1 MYFYRKPEK
10 HLETMYKLRA
20 SIYKE
25 FKLLIRD
32 IGGLAI
38 LFIMPILLVIVITL
52 VQDSTFKTIKDTKIP
67 ILVIDHDKGKVSQ
80 NILES
85 LHQSN
90 ALEVLQKDSEE
101 EAVTLV
107 FSGEYQL
114 AIVIPKN
121 LSSDLEKKVNEN
133 VDGILAKFG
142 LEEEENIPKPQSKI
156 EQKEVKLYFDP
167 ATQQSFKNS
176 VKNGIDKM
184 ISKIETK
191 SIYKAFQE
199 QLTDDESEVIFETE
213 SFIVFKE
220 IVPGKDKQ
228 EAIPNSTQ
236 HNIPAWTLFAIFFII
251 LPLSINMVKEKTQ
264 GTFVRLRTNPVSYA
278 TVLAGKT
285 IVYVA
290 ICQVQFAIMLLLGV
304 YLFPMMGLPELDI
317 SGKLPL
323 LFVVSIFA
331 GLAAVGLGL
340 LLGTVAKTQEQ
351 SAPFGAT
358 IVVILAALG
367 GVWVPVFAMPKFMQL
382 LSNISPMNWGL
393 NGFYDVFLRN
403 ADFIDIIPE
412 ISLLLLFFLLTTLIA
427 IIYNERKNA
436 V

>member
-1 MYFYRKPEK
+1 M
-10 HLETMYKLRA
+10 HKLRA

-67 ILVIDHDKGKVSQ
+67 ILVVDNDKGEVSR

-85 LHQSN
+85 LNRSN
-90 ALEVLQKDSEE
+90 SLEVLQKNSEE
-101 EAVTLV
+101 EATELV
-107 FSGEYQL
+107 FSGKYQL
-114 AIVIPKN
+114 AMVIPKN
-121 LSSDLEKKVNEN
+121 LSLDLEQKVNEN

-142 LEEEENIPKPQSKI
+142 LEEEENTEAGITNI
-156 EQKEVKLYFDP
+156 AQKEIKLYFDP
-167 ATQQSFKNS
+167 ATKQSFKSS

-191 SIYKAFQE
+191 TIYKAFQE
-199 QLTDDESEVIFETE
+199 QLTEDEPAIVFEME

-220 IVPGKDKQ
+220 IVSGKDDQK
-228 EAIPNSTQ
+228 AIPNSTQ

-251 LPLSINMVKEKTQ
+251 LPLSINMVKEKIQ
-264 GTFVRLRTNPVSYA
+264 GTFVRLRTHPVPYT

-285 IVYVA
+285 IVYLGV
-290 ICQVQFAIMLLLGV
+290 CMVQFAIMLFLGV
-304 YLFPMMGLPELDI
+304 YLFPVMGLPELNI

-323 LFVVSIFA
+323 LFIVAIFA
-331 GLAAVGLGL
+331 GSAAVGLGL
-340 LLGTVAKTQEQ
+340 LLGTIAKTQEQ

-358 IVVILAALG
+358 LVVILAALG
-367 GVWVPVFAMPKFMQL
+367 GVWVPVFAMPGFMQT

-393 NGFYDVFLRN
+393 NAFYDVFLRN
-403 ADFIDIIPE
+403 VGFSEIVPE
-412 ISLLLLFFLLTTLIA
+412 ISLLFLFFIVTTLIA